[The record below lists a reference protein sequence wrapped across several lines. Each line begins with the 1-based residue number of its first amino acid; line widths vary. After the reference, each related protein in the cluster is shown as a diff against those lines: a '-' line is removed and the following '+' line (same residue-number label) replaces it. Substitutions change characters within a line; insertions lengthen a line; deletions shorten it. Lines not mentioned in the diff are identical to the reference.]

1 MLRYFCG
8 YFIKE
13 NTNKLLTLLS
23 FRIVISASS
32 LFSAFVLLI
41 VFGLERNVILVT
53 WLLIV
58 PITII
63 AIILVSHTW
72 TFFVIFNVIIR
83 RVIILR
89 SWPFS
94 QSSILISRWQSCSW
108 IIIRLL
114 VWILSPWRRMISVL
128 RRPMVHYF
136 GQNMKKRIWFKM
148 INFIWTIA

>member
-13 NTNKLLTLLS
+13 NTNKLLTELS

-89 SWPFS
+89 P
-94 QSSILISRWQSCSW
+94 
-108 IIIRLL
+108 
-114 VWILSPWRRMISVL
+114 
-128 RRPMVHYF
+128 
-136 GQNMKKRIWFKM
+136 
-148 INFIWTIA
+148 